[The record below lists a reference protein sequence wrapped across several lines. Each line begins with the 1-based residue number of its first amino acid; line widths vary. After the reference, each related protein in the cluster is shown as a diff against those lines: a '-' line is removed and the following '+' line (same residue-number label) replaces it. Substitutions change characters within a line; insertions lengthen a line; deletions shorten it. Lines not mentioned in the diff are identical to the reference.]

1 MIKKGLLLILFI
13 FAIFLA
19 AYISF
24 HFKQYNPLTINSSY
38 LKSGDLILRRG
49 RSTESYAVYLADKNS
64 EFTHIGI
71 IAIENEIPYVIHA
84 VPHKDKF
91 VKKETLSNFL
101 KPNSTSEFAVYR
113 CNLDSNILNNV
124 TKEALSFYTKKYTF
138 DTEYDLS
145 TNTKLYCSEL
155 ILKAFKN
162 AGILLNIST
171 QELNYVIGKHQIIFP
186 SAFTR
191 TPFFNKVI

>member
-1 MIKKGLLLILFI
+1 MIKKGLLLILFV
-13 FAIFLA
+13 FGTFLVT
-19 AYISF
+19 YISF
-24 HFKQYNPLTINSSY
+24 HLKKYNPPAVNSSY
-38 LKSGDLILRRG
+38 LKSGDLILRCG

-91 VKKETLSNFL
+91 VKKESLTSFL
-101 KPNSTSEFAVYR
+101 KSKSASKFAVYR
-113 CNLDSNILNNV
+113 CNLNSNILNNV

-155 ILKAFKN
+155 VLKAFKN
-162 AGILLNIST
+162 SGILLNIDI
-171 QELNYVIGKHQIIFP
+171 QELNYIFVKHQIIFP

-191 TPFFNKVI
+191 SPFFNKII